1 MYKLIKCNDDFS
13 SIEEPEFLSNPEYY
27 FQIMNLLDDVALSGR
42 NLTDTDRKQLDALRQ
57 KDIDEGLGT
66 ADIEDYADA
75 NDCYT
80 PDGELCSTWDEMV
93 VALRGLFDS
102 GDRGPVGSFS

>member
-1 MYKLIKCNDDFS
+1 MKRYIKSMED
-13 SIEEPEFLSNPEYY
+13 PGLVYNPEYY
-27 FQIMNLLDDVALSGR
+27 YQIINLLDDVALSGR
-42 NLTDTDRKQLDALRQ
+42 DLTDADRQ
-57 KDIDEGLGT
+57 KLDELFAKDVDDGMS
-66 ADIEDYADA
+66 ASIEDYADA

>member
-1 MYKLIKCNDDFS
+1 MYRLIKCNDDFS
-13 SIEEPEFLSNPEYY
+13 FPPHVQAYY
-27 FQIMNLLDDVALSGR
+27 DIMNLLDDAALANR
-42 NLTDTDRKQLDALRQ
+42 KLTPAEIKKLDDLFVKSDTDA
-57 KDIDEGLGT
+57 
-66 ADIEDYADA
+66 IEDIADA

-80 PDGELCSTWDEMV
+80 PDGELCATWDEMV

>member
-1 MYKLIKCNDDFS
+1 MYRLIKCSDDFS
-13 SIEEPEFLSNPEYY
+13 FPPHVQAYY
-27 FQIMNLLDDVALSGR
+27 DIMNLLDDAALSNR
-42 NLTDTDRKQLDALRQ
+42 ELTPAEIKKLDDLFVKSDTDA
-57 KDIDEGLGT
+57 
-66 ADIEDYADA
+66 IEDIADA

-80 PDGELCSTWDEMV
+80 PDGELCSTWNEMV